1 MTSKEFVATFHSE
14 LSEYC
19 PCVIDWEGQV
29 HECKDCH
36 LDTLIQ
42 ISGDDEYLN
51 EVPENISPLFYLTAK
66 LKCVLVDYENQIYS
80 EDLSQEQR
88 YALLD
93 LSEAKLILLNPTDIK
108 GKVTI

>member
-42 ISGDDEYLN
+42 ISG
-51 EVPENISPLFYLTAK
+51 I
-66 LKCVLVDYENQIYS
+66 
-80 EDLSQEQR
+80 
-88 YALLD
+88 
-93 LSEAKLILLNPTDIK
+93 
-108 GKVTI
+108 